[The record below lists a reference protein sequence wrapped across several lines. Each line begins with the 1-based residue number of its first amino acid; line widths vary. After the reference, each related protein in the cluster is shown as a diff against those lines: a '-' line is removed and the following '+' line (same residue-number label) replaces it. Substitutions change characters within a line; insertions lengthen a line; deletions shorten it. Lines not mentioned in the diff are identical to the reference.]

1 MGIRSN
7 TAVKRLVAAVALVI
21 ATPALGPALQPWP
34 LELDPLEHWS
44 LAFGTGIV
52 PLPELSLAGIQVA
65 PDGPDSLQETIGAL
79 QGEGVL
85 DAAFPSMLAGGGG
98 STSLPAF
105 DLGAPGNSGGAQEG
119 SWLAASGNGG
129 PGTRGPGSSP
139 TSVTPFADTPPG
151 VDTSDG
157 RNAQYFGRGR
167 DTAPTT
173 GSLPNGTV
181 GLPWHDPVVLA
192 GIPDVIAKDGD
203 HPILDDPLLDD
214 PTIPGS
220 DNLPGP
226 SFTNDSPKDFP
237 PPDFTPMG
245 ITPDDLRL
253 TADITINAVLEP
265 GTLAL
270 LGLGLAGLALSR
282 RKP

>member
-1 MGIRSN
+1 MGVRSN

-44 LAFGTGIV
+44 VAFGTGIV
-52 PLPELSLAGIQVA
+52 PLPELSLAGISVA

-98 STSLPAF
+98 SGTAF
-105 DLGAPGNSGGAQEG
+105 DVGAPGNSGGAHDG
-119 SWLAASGNGG
+119 SWLAANGNGSS
-129 PGTRGPGSSP
+129 GTRGPGSSP
-139 TSVTPFADTPPG
+139 ASVTPFADTPPG

-157 RNAQYFGRGR
+157 RNALYFGRGR

-173 GSLPNGTV
+173 GSPPNGTV
-181 GLPWHDPVVLA
+181 GLPWHDPVILA
-192 GIPDVIAKDGD
+192 GMPDVIAKDGD
-203 HPILDDPLLDD
+203 HPIFGGPRWDD
-214 PTIPGS
+214 PTNPGS

-253 TADITINAVLEP
+253 TADIAINAVPEP
-265 GTLAL
+265 GTWAL
-270 LGLGLAGLALSR
+270 LALGLAGLALSR